1 LLDKDITFK
10 GVPVSPGISVGDVY
24 LYLRNNFE
32 INPRDLIPEDIEKE
46 IGDFQRSVEI
56 SIKELSKIR
65 NYSYEKIGEVNSLI
79 FDAQLEFLQDK
90 FFLSQIIH
98 RIQNEK
104 RTADFIFNDEI
115 TKLEHALLSS
125 KDTYIRERFEDIK
138 DIKNRVIRN
147 LKREKLVSK
156 IEENLI
162 IISHE
167 LTPAD
172 TILFSKR
179 KVLGYATDKGGN
191 TSHAAIISRALRIP
205 AVVGM
210 KDITKSLKSGDH
222 IIIDGS
228 AGIIIKNP
236 SEETLEAYREK
247 IILLKEYEEKL
258 KEIIDLPCTTT
269 DNKEI
274 ELTANIDFDEEI
286 DFIINTGHCGIGLY
300 RTEHL
305 FLEEGGFPSEEK
317 QNEEYKHISDVV
329 YPKNVT
335 IRTYDIGGD
344 KLLPRSE
351 KEDNPFLGWRGIR
364 ICLDREDIFREQLC
378 AVYKSSVNKNI
389 RILFPMISS
398 VSEVRRV
405 KEIIKEIT
413 DELEKDGIEF
423 DKNLK
428 TGIMIEVPSAALLAE
443 ELAAEVDFFS
453 IGTNDLIQYLLAVDR
468 GNDLISNLYQEFHPA
483 VIRTIRQITEAAHKN
498 NISISVCGEMAS
510 NPHAVVV
517 FIGLGVDELSVSPS
531 KYPEIKQIIRSISYK
546 EAAIVCEEILKLS
559 TENEIKERIKK
570 FNSNILNENSV
581 TQLI

>member
-1 LLDKDITFK
+1 MDKDIIYK
-10 GVPVSPGISVGDVY
+10 GIPVSPGISVGEVY
-24 LYLRNNFE
+24 LYVRNNFE
-32 INPRDLIPEDIEKE
+32 VNSRDLIPEEIEKE
-46 IGDFQRSVEI
+46 LDDFQRSVEI
-56 SIKELSKIR
+56 SVKELSKIR
-65 NYSYEKIGEVNSLI
+65 NYSIEKIGEVNSLI

-98 RIQNEK
+98 RIQTEK
-104 RTADFIFNDEI
+104 RTAGYIFNDEI
-115 TKLEHALLSS
+115 SKLEFALMDS
-125 KDTYIRERFEDIK
+125 KDTYLKERFEDIK
-138 DIKNRVIRN
+138 DIKNRVLRN

-162 IISHE
+162 IVSHE

-179 KVLGYATDKGGN
+179 KVLGYAVDKGGN

-210 KDITKSLKSGDH
+210 KDITKSLRSGDN

-236 SEETLEAYREK
+236 SEDT
-247 IILLKEYEEKL
+247 LKEYDVKIIKLKEHEEKL
-258 KEIIDLPCTTT
+258 KEIIDLPCVTL
-269 DNKEI
+269 DGKKI
-274 ELTANIDFDEEI
+274 ELSANIDFDEEI
-286 DFIINTGHCGIGLY
+286 DFIVNTGHCGIGLY

-317 QNEEYKHISDVV
+317 QLEEYSHISNVV
-329 YPKNVT
+329 YPKAVT

-364 ICLDREDIFREQLC
+364 ICLDREDIFKEQLR
-378 AVYKSSVNKNI
+378 ALYRSSVNKNI
-389 RILFPMISS
+389 RILIPMISS
-398 VSEVRRV
+398 LEEVR
-405 KEIIKEIT
+405 KTKLIIKEVI
-413 DELEKDGIEF
+413 EECEKNDIPI

-428 TGIMIEVPSAALLAE
+428 IGIMIEVPSASIMAE
-443 ELAAEVDFFS
+443 ELAKEVDFFS

-468 GNDLISNLYQEFHPA
+468 GNELISSLYKEFHPA
-483 VIRTIRQITEAAHKN
+483 VIRTIKIIADAAHKN
-498 NISISVCGEMAS
+498 KIKISVCGEMAS
-510 NPHAVVV
+510 NPLAVPV

-531 KYPEIKQIIRSISYK
+531 KFPEIKQIIRSLHSKKAYRLCK
-546 EAAIVCEEILKLS
+546 EILKLS
-559 TENEIKERIKK
+559 SEMEIKEKVENFNEAITNEIKVI
-570 FNSNILNENSV
+570 
-581 TQLI
+581 

>member
-1 LLDKDITFK
+1 MDKDITFK

-24 LYLRNNFE
+24 LYVRNNFE
-32 INPRDLIPEDIEKE
+32 INSRDLIPEDIEKE
-46 IGDFQRSVEI
+46 ISDFQRSIEI
-56 SIKELSKIR
+56 SVKELSKIR

-115 TKLEHALLSS
+115 TKLEHALLVS
-125 KDTYIRERFEDIK
+125 KDSYLKERFEDIK

-147 LKREKLVSK
+147 MKREKLVSK
-156 IEENLI
+156 IEENQI

-210 KDITKSLKSGDH
+210 KDITKSLKTGDN

-236 SEETLEAYREK
+236 SEKTLEAYREK
-247 IILLKEYEEKL
+247 IVLLKEYEDKL

-286 DFIINTGHCGIGLY
+286 DFIVNTGHCGIGLY

-317 QNEEYKHISDVV
+317 QNAEYKHISDVV

-378 AVYKSSVNKNI
+378 AVYKSSINKNI
-389 RILFPMISS
+389 RLLFPMISS
-398 VSEVRRV
+398 LAEVRRV
-405 KEIIKEIT
+405 KEIIKEVKG
-413 DELEKDGIEF
+413 ELEKDGIEF

-428 TGIMIEVPSAALLAE
+428 TGIMIEVPSAAILAD

-483 VIRTIRQITEAAHKN
+483 VIRTIRQITDAAHKN
-498 NISISVCGEMAS
+498 NIQISVCGEMAS
-510 NPHAVVV
+510 NPHAVVI

-531 KYPEIKQIIRSISYK
+531 RYPEIKQIIRSISFK
-546 EAAIVCEEILKLS
+546 EAAGVCEEILKLS
-559 TENEIKERIKK
+559 SETEIREKIKK
-570 FNSNILNENSV
+570 FNRTILNENSV
-581 TQLI
+581 TRLL

>member
-1 LLDKDITFK
+1 MDKDITFK
-10 GVPVSPGISVGDVY
+10 GVPVSPGISVGEVY
-24 LYLRNNFE
+24 LYVRNNFE
-32 INPRDLIPEDIEKE
+32 INSRDLIPEDIEKE
-46 IGDFQRSVEI
+46 ISDFKRSIEI
-56 SIKELSKIR
+56 SAKELSKIR

-115 TKLEHALLSS
+115 TKLEHALLASRDS
-125 KDTYIRERFEDIK
+125 YLKERFEDIK

-147 LKREKLVSK
+147 MKREKLVSK
-156 IEENLI
+156 IEENQI

-210 KDITKSLKSGDH
+210 KDITKSLKTGDN

-236 SEETLEAYREK
+236 SEKTLEAYREK
-247 IILLKEYEEKL
+247 IVLLKEYEDKL

-286 DFIINTGHCGIGLY
+286 DFIVNTGHCGIGLY

-317 QNEEYKHISDVV
+317 QNAEYKHISDVV

-378 AVYKSSVNKNI
+378 AVYKSSINKNI
-389 RILFPMISS
+389 RILFPMITS
-398 VSEVRRV
+398 VTEVRRI
-405 KEIIKEIT
+405 KEIIKEVKG
-413 DELEKDGIEF
+413 ELEKDGIEF

-428 TGIMIEVPSAALLAE
+428 TGIMIEVPSAAILAD

-468 GNDLISNLYQEFHPA
+468 GNDLVSNLYQEFHPA
-483 VIRTIRQITEAAHKN
+483 VIRTIRQITDAAHKN
-498 NISISVCGEMAS
+498 NIQISVCGEMAS
-510 NPHAVVV
+510 NPHAVMI

-531 KYPEIKQIIRSISYK
+531 RYPEIKQIIRSISYK
-546 EAAIVCEEILKLS
+546 EAAGVCEEILKLS
-559 TENEIKERIKK
+559 SETEIREKIKK
-570 FNSNILNENSV
+570 FNRTILNENSV
-581 TQLI
+581 TRLL

>member
-1 LLDKDITFK
+1 MDKDITFK

-32 INPRDLIPEDIEKE
+32 INSRDLIPEDIEKE

-56 SIKELSKIR
+56 SVKELSKIR

-115 TKLEHALLSS
+115 TKLEHALLAS
-125 KDTYIRERFEDIK
+125 KDSYFKERFEDIK

-210 KDITKSLKSGDH
+210 KDITKSLKTGDH

-236 SEETLEAYREK
+236 SDETLEAYREK

-258 KEIIDLPCTTT
+258 KEIIDLPCTTK

-274 ELTANIDFDEEI
+274 ELSANIDFDEEI
-286 DFIINTGHCGIGLY
+286 DFIVNTGHCGIGLY

-378 AVYKSSVNKNI
+378 AIYKSSINKNI

-405 KEIIKEIT
+405 KEIIKEIK
-413 DELEKDGIEF
+413 DELEQEGIEF
-423 DKNLK
+423 DKYLK
-428 TGIMIEVPSAALLAE
+428 IGIMIEVPSAALLAE

-468 GNDLISNLYQEFHPA
+468 GNDLISSLYQEFHPA

-546 EAAIVCEEILKLS
+546 EAAVVCEEILKLS
-559 TENEIKERIKK
+559 TETEIKDKIKK

-581 TQLI
+581 TRLL

>member
-1 LLDKDITFK
+1 LDKDITFK
-10 GVPVSPGISVGDVY
+10 GVPVSPGISVGEVY
-24 LYLRNNFE
+24 LYVRNNFE
-32 INPRDLIPEDIEKE
+32 INSRDLIPEDIEKE
-46 IGDFQRSVEI
+46 ISDFKRSIEI
-56 SIKELSKIR
+56 SAKELSKIR

-115 TKLEHALLSS
+115 TKLEHALLASRDS
-125 KDTYIRERFEDIK
+125 YLKERFEDIK

-147 LKREKLVSK
+147 MKREKLVSK
-156 IEENLI
+156 IEENQI

-210 KDITKSLKSGDH
+210 KDITKSLKTGDN

-236 SEETLEAYREK
+236 SEKTLEAYREK
-247 IILLKEYEEKL
+247 IVLLKEYEDKL

-286 DFIINTGHCGIGLY
+286 DFIVNTGHCGIGLY

-317 QNEEYKHISDVV
+317 QNAEYKHISDVV

-378 AVYKSSVNKNI
+378 AVYKSSINKNI
-389 RILFPMISS
+389 RILFPMITS
-398 VSEVRRV
+398 VTEVRRI
-405 KEIIKEIT
+405 KEIIKEVKG
-413 DELEKDGIEF
+413 ELEKDGIEF

-428 TGIMIEVPSAALLAE
+428 TGIMIEVPSAAILAD

-468 GNDLISNLYQEFHPA
+468 GNDLVSNLYQEFHPA
-483 VIRTIRQITEAAHKN
+483 VIRTIRQITDAAHKN
-498 NISISVCGEMAS
+498 NIQISVCGEMAS
-510 NPHAVVV
+510 NPHAVMI

-531 KYPEIKQIIRSISYK
+531 RYPEIKQIIRSISYK
-546 EAAIVCEEILKLS
+546 EAAGVCEEILKLS
-559 TENEIKERIKK
+559 SETEIREKIKK
-570 FNSNILNENSV
+570 FNRTILNENSV
-581 TQLI
+581 TRLL